1 MVSRIGREIELS
13 PVEMGSRLGRNVKIN
28 MASGS
33 PDPSTI
39 PVDEIGRAYE
49 EVLADLGPR
58 SLFYPGAGGQQEL
71 IEEVN
76 KYLPAI
82 GLRSKDPIVIT
93 SGAQHAIELLS
104 KYFLENGTVVV
115 ENPTFVETFSAFK
128 LRASVTIPVT
138 VDGKGI
144 STDELELVT
153 KIVKPDL
160 VYVIPDCHNPAGV
173 NLNEERRKILVEL
186 AEERDFYVIEDDPY
200 RPIAGCVPAPLKNYD
215 RSGRVIHVS
224 SFSKILAPGLRIGF
238 VVAPPEIAEKLSLME
253 QLDFSTSTL
262 NQYVVS
268 RLLRSGFIL
277 SRTKILPEHYRKKMK
292 VLVDSLTDAGISEF
306 NQPSC
311 GFFLLLDLKRD
322 AHRVLEEAV
331 RQGLAF
337 VPAKDFFLRGG
348 ETMARLSITVPNEE
362 QIKAGVEI
370 LKRVIRG

>member
-1 MVSRIGREIELS
+1 M
-13 PVEMGSRLGRNVKIN
+13 
-28 MASGS
+28 
-33 PDPSTI
+33 
-39 PVDEIGRAYE
+39 
-49 EVLADLGPR
+49 
-58 SLFYPGAGGQQEL
+58 
-71 IEEVN
+71 
-76 KYLPAI
+76 
-82 GLRSKDPIVIT
+82 
-93 SGAQHAIELLS
+93 
-104 KYFLENGTVVV
+104 
-115 ENPTFVETFSAFK
+115 
-128 LRASVTIPVT
+128 
-138 VDGKGI
+138 
-144 STDELELVT
+144 
-153 KIVKPDL
+153 
-160 VYVIPDCHNPAGV
+160 
-173 NLNEERRKILVEL
+173 NEERRKILVEL

>member
-13 PVEMGSRLGRNVKIN
+13 PVEMGSRLGRNAEIN

-39 PVDEIGRAYE
+39 PVKEIERAYE
-49 EVLADLGPR
+49 DVLNELGPK

-71 IEEVN
+71 IKQVDD
-76 KYLPAI
+76 YLPAI
-82 GLRSKDPIVIT
+82 GITSKDPVVIT

-104 KYFLENGTVVV
+104 KYFLENGTVMV
-115 ENPTFVETFSAFK
+115 ENPTFVETFSAFR
-128 LRASVTIPVT
+128 LRASITIPVK

-144 STDELELVT
+144 STDELNVLT
-153 KIVKPDL
+153 KIVRPDL

-173 NLNEERRKILVEL
+173 NMAEERRKELVEL

-200 RPIAGCVPAPLKNYD
+200 RPIAGCVPPPLKNYD

-238 VVAPPEIAEKLSLME
+238 VQAPPEVAEKLSLLE

-277 SRTKILPEHYRKKMK
+277 SRTKYLPQHYSKKMK
-292 VLVDSLTDAGISEF
+292 VLVDSLTDAGILDF
-306 NQPSC
+306 NMPSC
-311 GFFLLLDLKRD
+311 GFFLLLDLKRN

-331 RQGLAF
+331 KHGLAF

-348 ETMARLSITVPNEE
+348 ETMARLSITLPDEE
-362 QIKAGVEI
+362 QIKRGVEI
-370 LKRVIRG
+370 LKRIIRA